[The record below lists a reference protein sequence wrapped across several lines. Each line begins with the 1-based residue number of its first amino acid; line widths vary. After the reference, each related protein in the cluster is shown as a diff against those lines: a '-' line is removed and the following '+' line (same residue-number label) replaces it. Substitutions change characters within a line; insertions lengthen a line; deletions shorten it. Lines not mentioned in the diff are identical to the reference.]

1 MALIPQPNPSTFTEG
16 ICSGY
21 TPVSEI
27 FTFNVECQSTRSSN
41 QHLQLAW
48 LNRYGHWDYYSMLFN
63 RFQGLNIER
72 QVFKQWNTDWGS
84 NNPVK
89 TQYSRGTTD
98 AEVVMVE
105 TVVINS
111 GFVNQPTFQWL
122 EDLWTSNDVYEIQ
135 TNGGLAAINI
145 LNTEFEKKIEGN
157 RTVYNIELQ
166 YVYSNNIVLLGR

>member
-27 FTFNVECQSTRSSN
+27 FTFNVECQSTRSNN

>member
-27 FTFNVECQSTRSSN
+27 FTFNIECQASRSAN
-41 QHLQLAW
+41 QHIQLAW
-48 LNRYGHWDYYSMLFN
+48 LNRYGHWDYYSLLFN

-72 QVFKQWNTDWGS
+72 QTFKQWNTDWGS

-89 TQYSRGTTD
+89 TQYSRGITD

-105 TVVINS
+105 TVVVNS

-122 EDLWTSNDVYEIQ
+122 EDLWTSNDVYEISPE
-135 TNGGLAAINI
+135 GGLAAVNI

-157 RTVYNIELQ
+157 RTVYNVELQ
-166 YVYSNNIVLLGR
+166 YTYSNNIVLLGR